1 MPRRLVDVLISER
14 MVMTIILVNTIAMTA
29 AGFYDE
35 GTAERR
41 IFDAIDYG
49 CVIYFI
55 IEVALKIRRLG
66 WRAYRQDG
74 WNRFDFII
82 TLLCVPVL
90 AEPFAHQ
97 SHLPLWIPVF
107 RAGRLFRLFRVLRF
121 IPDAAG
127 LASGIIRSLKASV
140 GVFLGLA
147 LVNLLFAL
155 TANFIF
161 GDVVPEHFGDPA
173 KSLYTIFQIFTLEG
187 WNEYPTL
194 IAARAGPEMAL
205 GAKVFFTLAVL
216 IGGLLGLSLANA
228 VFLDEMTL
236 DNNRVVEE
244 KVDRLALEI
253 EALRHLLIERAHE
266 DEGATA
272 PETAAPET
280 AAPET
285 VAKAATPENQHTE
298 QSIGLGATLTDG
310 ESTSRSDLG
319 AIS

>member
-1 MPRRLVDVLISER
+1 MSRRLVDLLISER

-29 AGFYDE
+29 AGFYDQ
-35 GTAERR
+35 GTPERR
-41 IFDAIDYG
+41 IFDAIDYA

-55 IEVALKIRRLG
+55 IEVALKVRRVG
-66 WRAYRQDG
+66 WSAYRKDG

-90 AEPFAHQ
+90 LEPFTHQ

-194 IAARAGPEMAL
+194 IAARAGPDMAL
-205 GAKVFFTLAVL
+205 GAKIFFTLAVL
-216 IGGLLGLSLANA
+216 VGGLLGLSLANA

-236 DNNRVVEE
+236 DNTRVVEE

-253 EALRHLLIERAHE
+253 EALRDLLLERATA
-266 DEGATA
+266 EGGVANHH
-272 PETAAPET
+272 PAASSPGHMPTRPGGEPSSVPT
-280 AAPET
+280 SKLESGGMP
-285 VAKAATPENQHTE
+285 
-298 QSIGLGATLTDG
+298 SLGDG
-310 ESTSRSDLG
+310 IAS
-319 AIS
+319 